1 MANGQAGC
9 AAACWRPAGLVLKFA
24 LDSGVPFH
32 YMLAM
37 ELDCSA
43 FNRA

>member
-1 MANGQAGC
+1 MAGSLHPGRFAY
-9 AAACWRPAGLVLKFA
+9 KFA